1 MMPQPD
7 LVALIQHHGLLV
19 LAPLALIEGPV
30 VTVIA
35 AYLARLG
42 LMDLPAVVICVIVAD
57 VAGDALFYALGRHGR
72 RLVRQRWLDRIGLT
86 RPRLARLV
94 RAFRAQGTR
103 LLVVGKLTHSAGAAV
118 LTAAGIARMDFGK
131 FLMVNLL
138 ASIPK
143 SLLFVGLGWIFGSAW
158 QRIDDWIFHG
168 ALVLTAVVLLA
179 SGLWFLRKRR
189 IGQ

>member
-1 MMPQPD
+1 MMPEPD
-7 LVALIQHHGLLV
+7 LVALIQSHGLLI

-42 LMDLPAVVICVIVAD
+42 LMDLPAVVICVILAD
-57 VAGDALFYALGRHGR
+57 VAGDALFYALGRR
-72 RLVRQRWLDRIGLT
+72 MVPQRWLDRIGLT
-86 RPRLARLV
+86 RSRLARLV

-131 FLMVNLL
+131 FLLVNLL

-158 QRIDDWIFHG
+158 QRVDDWIFHG
-168 ALVLTAVVLLA
+168 TLALSALVLLAV
-179 SGLWFLRKRR
+179 SLWFLRKRKVGR
-189 IGQ
+189 